1 MMSRHQVIEII
12 IINIK
17 FTIKNSFILKFN
29 IIILEIIILK
39 VLIDIR
45 IGQGLR
51 FKMKYGWLIFD
62 IYSLEYSEERI
73 ENT

>member
-1 MMSRHQVIEII
+1 MSRHHVIEII

-17 FTIKNSFILKFN
+17 FKVKNSFILKFN

-39 VLIDIR
+39 ILKDIR

-51 FKMKYGWLIFD
+51 FKIKYGWLIFD
-62 IYSLEYSEERI
+62 IYSLEYNDERI